1 MKKRKWHKITAAL
14 ATVAVILSSPGITDL
29 VKGSST
35 EFVDMV
41 PISEETIPASE
52 NEENISRATE
62 DFSDTTEDFSDTTE
76 DFFETTEEP
85 EENFGSETA
94 AEEGSENN
102 EADSVDC
109 IEDFSCE
116 DTSNTENVSPDSAS
130 AVTVL
135 QKADETENTELAQGE
150 VHKAKISSSVP
161 EGQEAAKVRLYL
173 TDAQNETP
181 VTDLK
186 ITLSSGESTQEI
198 AEDPVQL
205 PEALNQ
211 NEPLTVTPVT
221 EYQLDE
227 DGDYVFDE
235 DGNYQIA
242 AYYLEYEVP
251 SGGSTAFEASFTYTT
266 DAEEYDFQAKLR
278 ARMFR
283 EPEGTGE
290 EISLNEEESRLTLIW
305 NSQAEQET
313 EDDAL
318 VEMEELAAEDVGES
332 RPLKAGDWLFLD
344 VNQTTSWKLDN
355 AQVSINYGVSNTS
368 NWNKK
373 PMTKGNDGRF
383 WIKLT
388 EEIVG
393 TNNSFKFTLDNAN
406 GGNNTIWMPS
416 GNDLSFT
423 QNNGSNLYIA
433 TDDWNGE
440 WGRGW
445 CDPLNNHTSFAGKTM
460 YFENNTEESLNA
472 VNAVFYE
479 KDADGKPQQ
488 VGQPVPMTA
497 IQMTAIQNGFSVTI
511 PAAACSYVQF
521 TDASGKILLGDTYSN
536 FYSQGAGEENVESF
550 LFAVGSMDCYKY
562 AGTAENS
569 TWGVL
574 GERTVYYDATLSK
587 MSYAKSGGRND
598 GKGIPYD
605 SKSKVYYYATKEN
618 GEDPVHGEMTSVGD
632 SDQWRVSLSGVYT
645 KIRFAGYEVENATTS
660 ENGNGTDL
668 VDIPGNLKNPCY
680 FGDDSDDVIYN
691 GGNRGGYW
699 GEKGSFRD
707 AESGKETTVV
717 DVPNGTFTR
726 DSNTLYVDT
735 TLYDYY
741 TDYELNGQNR
751 DAYDLVDIASH
762 RIYQPFRQFN
772 QALSTYYEQNNVTY
786 PLYWGNFQNYSGSH
800 FDEIAGTLDLY
811 GYV

>member
-35 EFVDMV
+35 EFVDIV

-94 AEEGSENN
+94 AEEGSENK

-150 VHKAKISSSVP
+150 AHKITITSSVP

-173 TDAQNETP
+173 TDAQNENP

-198 AEDPVQL
+198 IKDPVQL

-242 AYYLEYEVP
+242 ACYLEYEVP
-251 SGGSTAFEASFTYTT
+251 SGGSTEFEASFTYTT

-305 NSQAEQET
+305 NSQAEQKMM
-313 EDDAL
+313 L
-318 VEMEELAAEDVGES
+318 WW
-332 RPLKAGDWLFLD
+332 R
-344 VNQTTSWKLDN
+344 WK
-355 AQVSINYGVSNTS
+355 
-368 NWNKK
+368 NW
-373 PMTKGNDGRF
+373 
-383 WIKLT
+383 
-388 EEIVG
+388 
-393 TNNSFKFTLDNAN
+393 
-406 GGNNTIWMPS
+406 
-416 GNDLSFT
+416 
-423 QNNGSNLYIA
+423 
-433 TDDWNGE
+433 
-440 WGRGW
+440 
-445 CDPLNNHTSFAGKTM
+445 
-460 YFENNTEESLNA
+460 
-472 VNAVFYE
+472 
-479 KDADGKPQQ
+479 
-488 VGQPVPMTA
+488 QPRM
-497 IQMTAIQNGFSVTI
+497 Q
-511 PAAACSYVQF
+511 
-521 TDASGKILLGDTYSN
+521 
-536 FYSQGAGEENVESF
+536 
-550 LFAVGSMDCYKY
+550 
-562 AGTAENS
+562 
-569 TWGVL
+569 
-574 GERTVYYDATLSK
+574 
-587 MSYAKSGGRND
+587 
-598 GKGIPYD
+598 
-605 SKSKVYYYATKEN
+605 
-618 GEDPVHGEMTSVGD
+618 
-632 SDQWRVSLSGVYT
+632 
-645 KIRFAGYEVENATTS
+645 
-660 ENGNGTDL
+660 
-668 VDIPGNLKNPCY
+668 
-680 FGDDSDDVIYN
+680 
-691 GGNRGGYW
+691 GNRG
-699 GEKGSFRD
+699 
-707 AESGKETTVV
+707 
-717 DVPNGTFTR
+717 
-726 DSNTLYVDT
+726 L
-735 TLYDYY
+735 
-741 TDYELNGQNR
+741 
-751 DAYDLVDIASH
+751 
-762 RIYQPFRQFN
+762 
-772 QALSTYYEQNNVTY
+772 
-786 PLYWGNFQNYSGSH
+786 
-800 FDEIAGTLDLY
+800 
-811 GYV
+811 